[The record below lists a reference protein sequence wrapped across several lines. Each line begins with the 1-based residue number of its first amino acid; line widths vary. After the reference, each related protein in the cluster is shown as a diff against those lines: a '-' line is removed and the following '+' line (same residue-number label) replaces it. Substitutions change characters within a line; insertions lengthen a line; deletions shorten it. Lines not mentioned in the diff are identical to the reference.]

1 MKKQKKNLLII
12 IPIVAFVLA
21 FIGVFFYFNSVDKK
35 TNFSLKEKNWI
46 EENSKTKIDIDIVN
60 NYPVYGLDGE
70 GVFFNYVKNLE
81 NKTGLE
87 FNKNPVLDSEKIDSK
102 YSIRILN
109 NDEEVGKNDLLI
121 FKDSYVAIGK
131 KTMTITKEADINNL
145 KLGVLADDM
154 SEVSYYL
161 KSSNNIT
168 YVSYDNITKLYKGL
182 DDKKVD
188 LIVVPYIRYLDKI
201 VSSEDYYVNYYF
213 TDLSK
218 KAVLTLDGENKTLN
232 SIIKK
237 HFNKWKS
244 NNYVDNYNNELLN
257 YYLSKNNVSDKIKTE
272 LNSKTYVYGYI
283 ENAPYEVTKGDSV
296 EGIAMEYIKRMSRL
310 SDIEFTYKKYK
321 NVEDLKKAI
330 SNKEV
335 DVYFDYYGLSNVN
348 YSSTVSPFIESYV
361 VLGKVSDDH
370 IVTSFESI
378 KNEKVNMLKS
388 SLVTKYFEKN
398 SRADIVTVDQVKK
411 LVNKNSSNM
420 IVVDKEVYSYYKNS
434 VFKNYEVL
442 YTDVTT
448 SEYSFKVKR
457 NDETFYKLFNYIIN
471 TNSYYKYRNSGLA
484 NLMTTKIDTSSFSKV
499 LISVFILLVIILFV
513 VIGIIAYTKNK
524 HRIKKVKK
532 EERVKYTDLLTALK
546 NRNYLNLN
554 INKWDDCK
562 VLPQS
567 IIMIDLNNVQY
578 VNDNHGYEAGDDLIV
593 KAASVLVNTQ
603 LENSEIIRTNGNEFL
618 IYTIGYSESQI
629 ENYTKKLAKE
639 LKKLPY
645 GFGASIGFSMIKDDI
660 KTIDDAISEATLE
673 MKNKKEDYK

>member
-1 MKKQKKNLLII
+1 MKKKTVFIVIPVIAFII
-12 IPIVAFVLA
+12 AFV
-21 FIGVFFYFNSVDKK
+21 GVFFYFNSVDKK
-35 TNFSLKEKNWI
+35 TNFTLSEKKWL
-46 EENSKTKIDIDIVN
+46 EENSKEKIDFDIVN
-60 NYPVYGLDGE
+60 NYPVYGTDGE
-70 GVFFNYVKNLE
+70 GVFFDYVKNLE
-81 NKTGLE
+81 NKTGLL
-87 FNKNPVLDSEKIDSK
+87 FNKVPVMDTEKAESA

-109 NDEEVGKNDLLI
+109 NDEELGKNDLLI
-121 FKDSYVAIGK
+121 FSDSYVAIGK
-131 KTMTITKEADINNL
+131 ETMTITREADIANM
-145 KLGVLADDM
+145 KLGVLNDDM
-154 SEVSYYL
+154 SEISYYL
-161 KSSNNIT
+161 KSSNNVS
-168 YVSYDNITKLYKGL
+168 YVSYDDINKLYKGL

-201 VSSEDYYVNYYF
+201 VASTDYYVNYYF

-218 KAVLTLDGENKTLN
+218 KAVLTLNSDNKTLN

-237 HFNKWKS
+237 HFEKWKN
-244 NNYVDNYNNELLN
+244 NNYVDSYNNELLN
-257 YYLSKNNVSDKIKTE
+257 YYLDKNDVSDKIKTE
-272 LNSKTYVYGYI
+272 LISKSYVYGYV
-283 ENAPYEVTKGDSV
+283 ENVPYEVTKGSSV
-296 EGIAMEYIKRMSRL
+296 EGIAMEYINRMSRL
-310 SDIEFTYKKYK
+310 SDIEFTYKKYD
-321 NVEDLKKAI
+321 NIEDLKTAI
-330 SNKEV
+330 TNKEV

-348 YSSTVSPFIESYV
+348 YTATVSPFIESYV

-378 KNEKVNMLKS
+378 KNEKVNMLSS

-398 SRADIVTVDQVKK
+398 SRADINKVKK
-411 LVNKNSSNM
+411 VKDLVDKKSSNM
-420 IVVDKEVYSYYKNS
+420 IAVDKEVYSYYKNS
-434 VFKNYEVL
+434 TFKNYEVL
-442 YTDVTT
+442 YTDVIT
-448 SEYSFKVKR
+448 SEYSFKVK
-457 NDETFYKLFNYIIN
+457 NDDETFYKLFNYIIN
-471 TNSYYKYRNSGLA
+471 TNSYYKYRNSGLS
-484 NLMTTKIDTSSFSKV
+484 NLMTTHIDTSSFSKV
-499 LISVFILLVIILFV
+499 LISVFIILLIILGII
-513 VIGIIAYTKNK
+513 IGMIAYTKNK
-524 HRIKKVKK
+524 KKEKKVKK

-618 IYTIGYSESQI
+618 IYTIGYSEHQI
-629 ENYTKKLAKE
+629 ENYTKKLTKE

-673 MKNKKEDYK
+673 MKSKKEDYK

>member
-232 SIIKK
+232 SIIRK

-272 LNSKTYVYGYI
+272 LNSKTYVYGYV
-283 ENAPYEVTKGDSV
+283 ENVPYEVTKGDSV

-348 YSSTVSPFIESYV
+348 YSSTVSPFI
-361 VLGKVSDDH
+361 
-370 IVTSFESI
+370 
-378 KNEKVNMLKS
+378 
-388 SLVTKYFEKN
+388 
-398 SRADIVTVDQVKK
+398 
-411 LVNKNSSNM
+411 
-420 IVVDKEVYSYYKNS
+420 
-434 VFKNYEVL
+434 
-442 YTDVTT
+442 
-448 SEYSFKVKR
+448 
-457 NDETFYKLFNYIIN
+457 
-471 TNSYYKYRNSGLA
+471 
-484 NLMTTKIDTSSFSKV
+484 
-499 LISVFILLVIILFV
+499 
-513 VIGIIAYTKNK
+513 
-524 HRIKKVKK
+524 
-532 EERVKYTDLLTALK
+532 
-546 NRNYLNLN
+546 
-554 INKWDDCK
+554 
-562 VLPQS
+562 
-567 IIMIDLNNVQY
+567 
-578 VNDNHGYEAGDDLIV
+578 
-593 KAASVLVNTQ
+593 
-603 LENSEIIRTNGNEFL
+603 
-618 IYTIGYSESQI
+618 
-629 ENYTKKLAKE
+629 
-639 LKKLPY
+639 
-645 GFGASIGFSMIKDDI
+645 
-660 KTIDDAISEATLE
+660 
-673 MKNKKEDYK
+673 